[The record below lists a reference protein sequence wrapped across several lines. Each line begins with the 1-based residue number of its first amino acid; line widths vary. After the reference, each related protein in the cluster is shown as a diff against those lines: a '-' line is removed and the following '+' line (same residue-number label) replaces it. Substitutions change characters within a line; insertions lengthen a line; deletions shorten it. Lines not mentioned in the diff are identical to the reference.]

1 MKAWNAACNY
11 RGTSKL
17 LIPGGTYMAGQVAFQ
32 GPCNS
37 PNPVTVEVQGI
48 IKAQTDISEYSSQE
62 WFSFE
67 SINGLVVTGGGTF
80 DGQGAAV
87 WKYNDCHQHSDC
99 QLLPTSLKF
108 SKVTNAVIENI
119 KSVNSKSFHMAVNQC
134 QGITAHRLN
143 IIAPYNSPNTDG
155 IHISSSDSINV
166 TSSFIG
172 TGDDCISIGQGATHV
187 FISNITCGPGHGISV
202 GSLGKYPHEKDVTGI
217 IVKNCTLT
225 NTTNGARIKTW
236 PGSPPSTASSIRF
249 EDLIMESVKNPV
261 IIDQQYGSRKKKNSS
276 RVKISDVH
284 FKNIRG
290 TSTTNIAVSILCSQ
304 AVPCEGVEIVDID
317 LAYKGAKTKDTSVS
331 STCSNAKVSFVGK
344 QSPPACN

>member
-99 QLLPTSLKF
+99 QLLPT
-108 SKVTNAVIENI
+108 
-119 KSVNSKSFHMAVNQC
+119 
-134 QGITAHRLN
+134 
-143 IIAPYNSPNTDG
+143 
-155 IHISSSDSINV
+155 
-166 TSSFIG
+166 
-172 TGDDCISIGQGATHV
+172 
-187 FISNITCGPGHGISV
+187 
-202 GSLGKYPHEKDVTGI
+202 
-217 IVKNCTLT
+217 
-225 NTTNGARIKTW
+225 
-236 PGSPPSTASSIRF
+236 
-249 EDLIMESVKNPV
+249 
-261 IIDQQYGSRKKKNSS
+261 
-276 RVKISDVH
+276 
-284 FKNIRG
+284 
-290 TSTTNIAVSILCSQ
+290 VSIFLTVFKSDTL
-304 AVPCEGVEIVDID
+304 EFLHRGNVEIQ
-317 LAYKGAKTKDTSVS
+317 LL
-331 STCSNAKVSFVGK
+331 N
-344 QSPPACN
+344 